1 MEEGGSHQSRLG
13 GEKGRLTLWGPHDC
27 LPLYL
32 GGIVEGMEF
41 VGQPRHEVVVV
52 VDHAEKRRRL
62 TILVGTG
69 KSLTV
74 STLDSRDTMPEAVIQ
89 CPR

>member
-41 VGQPRHEVVVV
+41 VGQPRHEAVVV
-52 VDHAEKRRRL
+52 VDHAEEAL
-62 TILVGTG
+62 ETDLIVGHG
-69 KSLTV
+69 EVAHCLA
-74 STLDSRDTMPEAVIQ
+74 PERKGHNA
-89 CPR
+89 